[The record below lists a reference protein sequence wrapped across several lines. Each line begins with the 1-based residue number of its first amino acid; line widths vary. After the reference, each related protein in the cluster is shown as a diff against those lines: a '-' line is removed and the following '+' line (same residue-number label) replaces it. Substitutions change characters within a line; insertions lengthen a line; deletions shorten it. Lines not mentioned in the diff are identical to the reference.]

1 MTAGLKTHAWE
12 LMALALFYFVF
23 LGGEYFFD
31 ATLAGFM
38 SPADV
43 VLNQGMILG
52 ASAVGFCCFEPFS
65 RMRRRVRLGCSIVSI
80 VVGFGGIAVLF
91 VQPGLLLMQA
101 IGVIC
106 FFLLGVLGGAV
117 HWAASR
123 KIAGFDHAALLVGIA
138 YAAGI
143 AMQFVA
149 NAAFSDRLAA
159 SIALA
164 VGAAALLVVCRRCFA
179 GGRCDGATRVS
190 GGPMPSERDAR
201 DKLSGKNVS
210 NALGARATCPS
221 ASLRGA
227 LWLSVIVALVSLM
240 FVTLDDIVTLADAGG
255 NLDVGSWPR
264 LLLAVSAIAA
274 GALFDIRQRRY
285 MNFIMFCVLLLSTIA
300 ILAAETSGG
309 LFWGLVLFYL
319 ASGFFITYFTASFM
333 LMAPKMRR
341 PALWAGMGR
350 AINNACA
357 FVIVAPSLA
366 LIQTGGLILMIAV
379 FIVLFVAIIVVFFA
393 SGAFRLD
400 AALEEEARSAVDLAA
415 FVEEYGLTPREAEVL
430 VLVTADERALKEIAS
445 EMDISLRM
453 LQKHLT
459 SIYKKTDTQTRAG
472 LTRKFLA

>member
-1 MTAGLKTHAWE
+1 MTASLKTHAWE

-31 ATLAGFM
+31 ATLASFM

-65 RMRRRVRLGCSIVSI
+65 RTPRRVRLGCSIVSM

-91 VQPGLLLMQA
+91 AQPSLLLMQV
-101 IGVIC
+101 IGVVC
-106 FFLLGVLGGAV
+106 FYLLGVLGGAV

-123 KIAGFDHAALLVGIA
+123 EIAGFDHAALLVGIA

-190 GGPMPSERDAR
+190 GGPIPSERDVR

-227 LWLSVIVALVSLM
+227 LWLSVIVALV
-240 FVTLDDIVTLADAGG
+240 
-255 NLDVGSWPR
+255 
-264 LLLAVSAIAA
+264 
-274 GALFDIRQRRY
+274 
-285 MNFIMFCVLLLSTIA
+285 
-300 ILAAETSGG
+300 
-309 LFWGLVLFYL
+309 
-319 ASGFFITYFTASFM
+319 
-333 LMAPKMRR
+333 
-341 PALWAGMGR
+341 
-350 AINNACA
+350 
-357 FVIVAPSLA
+357 
-366 LIQTGGLILMIAV
+366 
-379 FIVLFVAIIVVFFA
+379 
-393 SGAFRLD
+393 
-400 AALEEEARSAVDLAA
+400 
-415 FVEEYGLTPREAEVL
+415 
-430 VLVTADERALKEIAS
+430 
-445 EMDISLRM
+445 
-453 LQKHLT
+453 
-459 SIYKKTDTQTRAG
+459 
-472 LTRKFLA
+472 